1 MALAFAA
8 SRRRWVKR
16 LLGHPLGVP
25 FLGLVGLSC
34 WILLWHLVT
43 AQFKW
48 FAPLTLPSPGTVLV
62 TIRQLATENYNGTLL
77 HQNVW
82 ASLQVVLIGWVIGIA
97 VGVPLGVAM
106 GWSRSVRDYVNPVV
120 EMLRPIPPP
129 AWIPFAV
136 LWFGIAPG
144 GRIFVIAMA
153 AVMPC
158 IINSYGAVRGCD
170 PILVDAGRCLG
181 AGNARL
187 ITQVVV
193 PTVAPDILAG
203 IRIAI
208 GNAWMTVVAAE
219 LVASSAGLG
228 FILVQA
234 QYAIQP
240 EVVLTSM
247 FFIGAIGIT
256 LSLVLGAIERRQA
269 VWR

>member
-1 MALAFAA
+1 MI
-8 SRRRWVKR
+8 KK
-16 LLGHPLGVP
+16 LLGHPWAVP
-25 FLGLVGLSC
+25 FLGVIGLSA

-48 FAPLTLPSPGTVLV
+48 IAPLTLPSPGTVLV
-62 TIRQLATENYNGTLL
+62 TIRRLATENYNGTLL
-77 HQNVW
+77 AGNVW
-82 ASLQVVLIGWVIGIA
+82 ASLQVVLVGWAIGVG

-106 GWSRSVRDYVNPVV
+106 GWSRSVRDYVSPVV

-136 LWFGIAPG
+136 LWFGIAPS

-170 PILVDAGRCLG
+170 QILVDAGRCLG
-181 AGNARL
+181 ASNAR
-187 ITQVVV
+187 IVTQVVV
-193 PTVAPDILAG
+193 PTVAPEILAG
-203 IRIAI
+203 VRIAI

-240 EVVLTSM
+240 EVVLTSI
-247 FFIGAIGIT
+247 FFIGAIGIV
-256 LSLVLGAIERRQA
+256 LSLVLGAVERHQA

>member
-1 MALAFAA
+1 MKYRLDKKLLSHRLA
-8 SRRRWVKR
+8 VPV
-16 LLGHPLGVP
+16 LGA
-25 FLGLVGLSC
+25 VGLSA
-34 WILLWHLVT
+34 WILSWHLVT
-43 AQFKW
+43 AQFGW
-48 FAPLTLPSPGTVLV
+48 IAPLTLPSPGTVV
-62 TIRQLATENYNGTLL
+62 ETIGRLATQNYNGTLL
-77 HQNVW
+77 GENIR
-82 ASLQVVLIGWVIGIA
+82 ASLAVVLVGWVIGVV

-106 GWSRSVRDYVNPVV
+106 GWSRTVRDFVNPIV

-136 LWFGIAPG
+136 LWFGIAPS
-144 GRIFVIAMA
+144 GRIFVIALA

-170 PILVDAGRCLG
+170 PILIDAARCLG

-193 PTVAPDILAG
+193 PTVATDILSG

-240 EVVLTSM
+240 EVVLASM
-247 FFIGAIGIT
+247 FCIGVIGII
-256 LSLVLGAIERRQA
+256 LSLILGAVERWLG

>member
-1 MALAFAA
+1 MVTRSVSMF
-8 SRRRWVKR
+8 V
-16 LLGHPLGVP
+16 VN
-25 FLGLVGLSC
+25 GLKTVEIEIC
-34 WILLWHLVT
+34 QRHLVT
-43 AQFKW
+43 SVK
-48 FAPLTLPSPGTVLV
+48 S
-62 TIRQLATENYNGTLL
+62 
-77 HQNVW
+77 
-82 ASLQVVLIGWVIGIA
+82 SLQVVLIGWVIGIA

-106 GWSRSVRDYVNPVV
+106 GWSQPVRDYASPVV

-136 LWFGIAPG
+136 LWFGIAPS

-170 PILVDAGRCLG
+170 AILVDAGRCLG
-181 AGNARL
+181 ASNGR
-187 ITQVVV
+187 IVSRIVV
-193 PTVAPDILAG
+193 PTVAPEILAG
-203 IRIAI
+203 IRIAL

-234 QYAIQP
+234 QYSIQP

-247 FFIGAIGIT
+247 FFIGTIGIV
-256 LSLVLGAIERRQA
+256 LSLMLGAVERHQQA
-269 VWR
+269 WR